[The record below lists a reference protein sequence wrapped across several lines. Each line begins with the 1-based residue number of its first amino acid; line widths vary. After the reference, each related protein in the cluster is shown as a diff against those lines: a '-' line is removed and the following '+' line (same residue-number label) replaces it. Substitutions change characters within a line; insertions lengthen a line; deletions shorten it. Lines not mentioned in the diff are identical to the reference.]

1 MPSRLYHVAEPFVG
15 ERLDVFL
22 AQASH
27 LSRAEVQRLLKA
39 GGVSPTV
46 AGTCAELSA
55 SYRVRL
61 GEAFTLEEASFASS
75 PQTLEPYPMALEI
88 LFEDADLLVLNK
100 PAGCTVHPGAG
111 TREPTLVQG
120 ILAHTR
126 GALSNCSDPTRPG
139 IVHRLD
145 KETSGVLVAAKTNM
159 AHRGLAQ
166 QFAQHT
172 LLRSYVAF
180 CWGKPSPLSGEIQ
193 AAIGRHPIHRQKQAL
208 RVSGGKFAH
217 TLYQV
222 HRIFSYPLSTEI
234 HCTLRTG
241 RTHQVRVHLSEG
253 LHCPLIGDPLYTRKR
268 SCGTT
273 QDARLQ
279 EIFTFPR
286 QALHAITLDFFH
298 PVTGRKL
305 AFTTPLPPDLARL
318 KKLLEMENPSKYR
331 KIQNHQMQ
339 SEEGVLRLTQMQ
351 RNQAQLEM
359 RKKKLEELKEEC
371 ETSLSKFE
379 EAEEKR
385 KL

>member
-1 MPSRLYHVAEPFVG
+1 MSSCLYRVSKPFAG

-27 LSRAEVQRLLKA
+27 LSRAEVQRLLKT
-39 GGVSPTV
+39 GGVSLAAT
-46 AGTCAELSA
+46 GTCAELSA

-61 GEAFTLEEASFASS
+61 GEAFTVEEASFVPS

-126 GALSNCSDPTRPG
+126 GTLSNSDDPVRPG

-145 KETSGVLVAAKTNM
+145 KETSGVLVVAKTN
-159 AHRGLAQ
+159 AVHRDLAQ
-166 QFAQHT
+166 QFMQHT
-172 LLRSYVAF
+172 LLRRYVAF
-180 CWGKPSPLSGEIQ
+180 CWGKPSPLSGEIR
-193 AAIGRHPIHRQKQAL
+193 AAIGRHPVHRQKQTL

-222 HRIFSYPLSTEI
+222 YQVFSHPLSAEI
-234 HCTLRTG
+234 HCTLKTG

-253 LHCPLIGDPLYTRKR
+253 LRCPLIGDPLYTRKR
-268 SCGTT
+268 SHGTT

-279 EIFTFPR
+279 EILTFPR
-286 QALHAITLDFFH
+286 QALHAMTLGFLH
-298 PVTGRKL
+298 PTTGRNL
-305 AFTTPLPPDLARL
+305 VFTAPIPPDLVRL
-318 KKLLEMENPSKYR
+318 KKLLEREDS
-331 KIQNHQMQ
+331 
-339 SEEGVLRLTQMQ
+339 
-351 RNQAQLEM
+351 
-359 RKKKLEELKEEC
+359 LKQTAC
-371 ETSLSKFE
+371 
-379 EAEEKR
+379 
-385 KL
+385 